1 MFVLPYAAPAIVLA
15 LEDRR
20 DRPSVPGQV
29 NHRGFD
35 NSRLGIVD
43 VADREAG
50 AGSQYAVTNV
60 FSGRNETSL
69 ADHVIVGAPQCKAD
83 QLCSA
88 PANVLDARPI
98 HVVLVRDIGDK
109 VAGTQRSC
117 EPIALSG
124 EFRGS
129 GCDENGNDS
138 EEADHQRDDAAGGLK
153 QEGRTSDR
161 VGLGVLD
168 DRGPGGAYA
177 GLVFA
182 LGLCTVGIIL
192 PALAL
197 LFSSSR
203 GAWRFGMAMYVVGMA
218 IEVGLSIYV
227 FCRY

>member
-1 MFVLPYAAPAIVLA
+1 MFILPYAAPAIIIA

-20 DRPSVPGQV
+20 DRPSVAGQV

-35 NSRLGIVD
+35 NGRLGIVD
-43 VADREAG
+43 VADCEAG
-50 AGSQYAVTNV
+50 AGSQDAITNI

-69 ADHVIVGAPQCKAD
+69 ADDVIVGAPQCKAD
-83 QLCSA
+83 QLCPA

-98 HVVLVRDIGDK
+98 HAVLVIDIGDK
-109 VAGTQRSC
+109 VAGTERSC

-129 GCDENGNDS
+129 ACDENGNNF
-138 EEADHQRDDAAGGLK
+138 EEADYQRDDAAGGLK
-153 QEGRTSDR
+153 EEGRPSDGVR
-161 VGLGVLD
+161 LGVLD

-177 GLVFA
+177 GLLFA
-182 LGLCTVGIIL
+182 LGLCTVGIII

-197 LFSSSR
+197 LFSASR
-203 GAWRFGMAMYVVGMA
+203 GARRVGMAMYVVGMA

-227 FCRY
+227 FFRY